1 MKQQVTK
8 NESTLKSKVNKNEHD
23 NLQSQVTYLRDALQ
37 AHEAELANVQRI
49 KQQVL
54 RIAYFLTTFR

>member
-8 NESTLKSKVNKNEHD
+8 NESSLKSKVNKNELD
-23 NLQSQVTYLRDALQ
+23 NLQTQVSYLRDALQ
-37 AHEAELANVQRI
+37 AHESELANVQRI

-54 RIAYFLTTFR
+54 LNAYFLLFR